1 MSDANKK
8 KRRWYEETDED
19 RAQYRATFVPHA
31 IIETERSRP
40 SQITIC
46 GMVGG
51 VRRFRY
57 VFFDASAPEGTW
69 PRVALEAMWA
79 LIHSFYT
86 GRPAATAVPF
96 FGEPTGLTVN
106 YTPDL
111 AVTYDLE
118 LNETQ
123 RHAAARQLC
132 PIRLRPRGLAGLAR

>member
-1 MSDANKK
+1 M
-8 KRRWYEETDED
+8 
-19 RAQYRATFVPHA
+19 PHA

-46 GMVGG
+46 GMAGG
-51 VRRFRY
+51 AGRFRY
-57 VFFDASAPEGTW
+57 VFFDASGPEDAW

-79 LIHSFYT
+79 LIRSFYT
-86 GRPAATAVPF
+86 DRPAATAVPF

-111 AVTYDLE
+111 AVTYDLA
-118 LNETQ
+118 LNETA